1 MLCITSEGVTTHF
14 PFGAQ
19 LGPIVARSAG
29 DYTRELTQFAVS
41 TKSGSFVISGTYDE
55 ISDFASDIA
64 VQLMSWPL
72 LNKKTDWFDSD
83 QQAILERMVQDAEG
97 Q

>member
-1 MLCITSEGVTTHF
+1 MLSIINDGGLTRF
-14 PFGAQ
+14 PLGAQ
-19 LGPIVARSAG
+19 LKPAQAYSSG
-29 DYTRELTQFAVS
+29 DYTRELTQFVVS
-41 TKSGSFVISGTYDE
+41 TESGGFVISGTYDE

-64 VQLMSWPL
+64 VRLMSWPL